1 MSLVSSFLICS
12 LSSDVVVLL
21 DYSYFG
27 AKLFLVRWVCDL
39 SYKCTEVQVMLTK
52 SFRPSLG
59 EGTSPS
65 FVQVKSHVKEQ
76 KLCLSPPWG
85 HTQILGDRV
94 QAL

>member
-1 MSLVSSFLICS
+1 
-12 LSSDVVVLL
+12 
-21 DYSYFG
+21 
-27 AKLFLVRWVCDL
+27 
-39 SYKCTEVQVMLTK
+39 MLTK
-52 SFRPSLG
+52 SFGPSLG

-85 HTQILGDRV
+85 RTQILGDRV